1 MISMTCAPNARR
13 LSLLLHGAIAVY
25 ESSAPENLALLD
37 TPDQQ
42 ELLEA
47 FDLLGS
53 ALHWMQQEMKSP

>member
-1 MISMTCAPNARR
+1 MISMTCAPDARR

-25 ESSAPENLALLD
+25 ESSALEILALLD